1 MCIHL
6 FKYQNLFYFSVYKFN
21 VWPPPHCLLLLIF
34 SFTATAASSLHAFC
48 PRIQL
53 IWVLSSNSQPTI
65 QLERTDTTSCFITTM
80 QTSFVCFV
88 SFRFETRLVRKSRVQ
103 LNEFRIDPASERPS
117 VEWKTKQKQN
127 GQNYHE
133 MISCPV
139 VYVRKHIFSSSS
151 SFLLGKRTNKIFT
164 FFSR

>member
-1 MCIHL
+1 MA
-6 FKYQNLFYFSVYKFN
+6 
-21 VWPPPHCLLLLIF
+21 
-34 SFTATAASSLHAFC
+34 TATLFAATYFFFHCHCRFFT
-48 PRIQL
+48 PRILPLKFQL